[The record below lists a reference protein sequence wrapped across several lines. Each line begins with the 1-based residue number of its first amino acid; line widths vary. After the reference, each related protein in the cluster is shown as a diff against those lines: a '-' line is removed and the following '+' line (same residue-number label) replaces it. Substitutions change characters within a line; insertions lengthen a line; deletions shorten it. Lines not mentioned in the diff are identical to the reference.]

1 MRERVFAFVNPFHNS
16 LRMRKSIKKTRKPG
30 PNIKNLCD
38 LMRAKLPRKKL
49 PTSKLHRESAS
60 ELWLSIAAMAE
71 IMAVVIA
78 GII

>member
-1 MRERVFAFVNPFHNS
+1 
-16 LRMRKSIKKTRKPG
+16 
-30 PNIKNLCD
+30 
-38 LMRAKLPRKKL
+38 MRAKLPRKKL
-49 PTSKLHRESAS
+49 STSKLHRESAS